1 MVETFNHE
9 YMLLNI
15 DKSMYHYDLH
25 PNHPLL
31 LGDNAEIGV
40 KSVFMWFTYPNI
52 SEKYNNNKVRLYFDE
67 EWHDIII
74 PTGMYEVSAL
84 SEYLN
89 LLILL
94 AKSDSDEPLW
104 TTEKNQETYISLLVN
119 ESTFKCRVLL
129 RPEIRI
135 DFSEGGLHELL
146 GLEQKIY
153 ARSEEGPNIINITRG
168 VDRILLRSNLV
179 ERRHQKDIRDV
190 LYDILPIADPGAA
203 ILEQMDNVEYYKCRD
218 EQVRRIE
225 IRVTDKNNNLID
237 LLEPIS
243 LKIVFRYKDGKA

>member
-1 MVETFNHE
+1 MAETYHHE
-9 YMLLNI
+9 YMLLSI
-15 DKSMYHYDLH
+15 DKSLYHYDLH

-31 LGDNAEIGV
+31 LGENAEIGV

-52 SEKYNNNKVRLYFDE
+52 SEKYQNNKVKLYFDE
-67 EWHDIII
+67 GWHEYTI

-94 AKSDSDEPLW
+94 AKSDNDEALW
-104 TTEKNQETYISLLVN
+104 TKKDQETYLSLIVN
-119 ESTFKCRVLL
+119 QSTFKCRVLL
-129 RPEIRI
+129 RPNIMI
-135 DFSEGGLHELL
+135 DFSDGGLHELL

-153 ARSEEGPNIINITRG
+153 TNSEEGPNIINITRG
-168 VDRILLRSNLV
+168 VDRVLLRCNLV

-203 ILEQMDNVEYYKCRD
+203 ILEQMNNVEYYKCRD

-225 IRVTDKNNNLID
+225 IRVTDKKNNLID

-243 LKIVFRYKDGKA
+243 LKIVFRYKDK

>member
-1 MVETFNHE
+1 MVETYNHE

-52 SEKYNNNKVRLYFDE
+52 SEKYNNNKVRLYYDE

-104 TTEKNQETYISLLVN
+104 TTDKNQETYISLLVN

-129 RPEIRI
+129 RPDVRI

-168 VDRILLRSNLV
+168 VDRILLRCNLV

-243 LKIVFRYKDGKA
+243 LKIVFRYKGLR